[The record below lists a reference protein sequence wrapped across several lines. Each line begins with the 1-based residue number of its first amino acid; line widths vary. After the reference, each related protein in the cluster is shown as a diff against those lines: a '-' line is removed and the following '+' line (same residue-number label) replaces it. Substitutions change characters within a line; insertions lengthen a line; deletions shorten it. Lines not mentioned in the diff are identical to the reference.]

1 MEELKADEAKEM
13 KEEWRKEWD
22 ERVEKFA
29 AAVSKTTESVISM
42 LASVVGEPSAASLE
56 ILSDEESATV
66 EDLRSALSLVP
77 IGVFRRNLH
86 LLRGKPAK
94 AEKQVVMDAQSNVNF
109 STDVL
114 PSVPDDESF
123 VAALKVGGELKI
135 GETEVMAA
143 MKAAIASKVGLY
155 DLPDKLVDAMER
167 HADELSEPCSPSF
180 YELQRLVVS
189 RSYGEILSALGVD
202 SRFVSQR
209 RQDLLLKRLNENLWN
224 SLYGFQK
231 QLLGWQEAWMAGAA
245 NPAALIMAITAGSSG
260 MPPGMLQPPDTAV
273 IRDSAE
279 AVIDNINKVFAGTG
293 IPVARALAW
302 DAQRIKKVLEDDRLP
317 SSVGAANKEQM
328 LRMLGV
334 EVAADYVRL
343 ERNIVK
349 YALSIMELQKVT
361 SGQSE
366 CVYLAAMFQLGVS
379 IPWDKLLANKP
390 ENDEKPIRFAKRE
403 KEKEFQKF

>member
-1 MEELKADEAKEM
+1 MEELKASEAKE
-13 KEEWRKEWD
+13 EWEKEWN
-22 ERVEKFA
+22 ERVGKFA
-29 AAVSKTTESVISM
+29 AVVSKSAEDIADM
-42 LASVVGEPSAASLE
+42 LKLVVGDPSLAALE
-56 ILSDEESATV
+56 ILSDEESV
-66 EDLRSALSLVP
+66 RIEDLRKEMSSIP

-94 AEKQVVMDAQSNVNF
+94 AEKQIVSEIQPTVNL

-114 PSVPDDESF
+114 PPVPDDESF

-135 GETEVMAA
+135 GAIEVIAA
-143 MKAAIASKVGLY
+143 MKAAIASRVGLY

-167 HADELSEPCSPSF
+167 HADELSEPCLPSF

-202 SRFVSQR
+202 ARFVSQR

-245 NPAALIMAITAGSSG
+245 NPAALIMAITAGSAG
-260 MPPGMLQPPDTAV
+260 MPPGMLQPPDTSV

-317 SSVGAANKEQM
+317 SSIGATNREQM

-334 EVAADYVRL
+334 DVTADYVRL
-343 ERNIVK
+343 ERNIVR
-349 YALSIMELQKVT
+349 YALAIMELQKVT

-366 CVYLAAMFQLGVS
+366 YVYLAAMFQLGVS
-379 IPWDKLLANKP
+379 IPWDKLLNKSDSLE
-390 ENDEKPIRFAKRE
+390 ENVFKK
-403 KEKEFQKF
+403 KVV